1 MTFLYKQGE
10 CLAFIYFLIRLQ
22 SFRSLKKKKKQQ
34 SFRSLVT
41 GIIGPPVF
49 LNPLLL
55 PVNSNG

>member
-10 CLAFIYFLIRLQ
+10 CLAFIYFLIRL
-22 SFRSLKKKKKQQ
+22 Q